1 MAPGTDIETN
11 TPAVVHKKCTYRSAT
26 SQAATL
32 ALFTRPACRAAA
44 VAGRAART
52 LKGFLSLVSG
62 GRVLASH
69 WPRLERVTGCQPI
82 TERHK
87 KLGQRGAD
95 ADCWSRRGKCPP
107 HFPGSNKHET
117 ILFPAAACTQ
127 SIFWKYEKL
136 NNHLYLVWLCFG
148 EWSQLHAMHS
158 AQPVDI
164 HFSFAVD
171 DKNMSYSFY

>member
-1 MAPGTDIETN
+1 MGKRANSGPWHIKTN
-11 TPAVVHKKCTYRSAT
+11 TLHQCSVVHKRCTYRSAT
-26 SQAATL
+26 SQDSQAATL

-127 SIFWKYEKL
+127 SIF
-136 NNHLYLVWLCFG
+136 
-148 EWSQLHAMHS
+148 
-158 AQPVDI
+158 
-164 HFSFAVD
+164 
-171 DKNMSYSFY
+171 

>member
-1 MAPGTDIETN
+1 MLLPYERNLPSEEAEEAVKYGKKGKQWPLAHRNKYTS
-11 TPAVVHKKCTYRSAT
+11 AVVHKKCTNRSAT

-82 TERHK
+82 RAPHK

-107 HFPGSNKHET
+107 LFPGEIDMKQFYFR
-117 ILFPAAACTQ
+117 LLPARNQ
-127 SIFWKYEKL
+127 YFENI
-136 NNHLYLVWLCFG
+136 
-148 EWSQLHAMHS
+148 
-158 AQPVDI
+158 
-164 HFSFAVD
+164 
-171 DKNMSYSFY
+171 KN

>member
-1 MAPGTDIETN
+1 MWDAFSSSISQSWKSGRCGAKSRIN
-11 TPAVVHKKCTYRSAT
+11 RAKSWKKGQRYTHTHQVQRSAT
-26 SQAATL
+26 PQAATL

-44 VAGRAART
+44 AAGRAART

-107 HFPGSNKHET
+107 HFPGATNMKQFYFR
-117 ILFPAAACTQ
+117 LLAARNQ
-127 SIFWKYEKL
+127 YFENI
-136 NNHLYLVWLCFG
+136 
-148 EWSQLHAMHS
+148 
-158 AQPVDI
+158 
-164 HFSFAVD
+164 
-171 DKNMSYSFY
+171 KN

>member
-1 MAPGTDIETN
+1 MGKRANSGPWHKQIHYTS
-11 TPAVVHKKCTYRSAT
+11 AVVHKRCTYRSAT

-44 VAGRAART
+44 AAGRATRT

-82 TERHK
+82 RAPHK

-107 HFPGSNKHET
+107 HFPDMKQFYFR
-117 ILFPAAACTQ
+117 LLPARNQ
-127 SIFWKYEKL
+127 YFENI
-136 NNHLYLVWLCFG
+136 
-148 EWSQLHAMHS
+148 
-158 AQPVDI
+158 
-164 HFSFAVD
+164 
-171 DKNMSYSFY
+171 KN